1 MMYASLAFSPNG
13 PGLIMTHPSVAGPCG
28 PLRDIDV
35 YVFAFDNDMVR
46 GLILRRWRAYN
57 LPGGHVELGAVPWA
71 GDDRSVQI
79 ALAERTT
86 LMGARPTHCIDSALH
101 VEDRHL
107 PPGHLNMKACAGR
120 NLAQGCHLDQL
131 AHQINLQP
139 S

>member
-1 MMYASLAFSPNG
+1 MAYPA
-13 PGLIMTHPSVAGPCG
+13 AGEPCG
-28 PLRDIDV
+28 LLRDLDADA
-35 YVFAFDNDMVR
+35 FAFDNDLVR
-46 GLILRRWRAYN
+46 RLVLRRWRAYN
-57 LPGGHVELGAVPWA
+57 LPRGHVELGAVPWA